1 MKPSLEKE
9 LFDALRILA
18 NPSNQVEETRGGYFY
33 FRLNRN
39 DVLQINAALERATAK
54 YPARPPRIG
63 DMTA

>member
-1 MKPSLEKE
+1 MKISLEQE
-9 LFDALRILA
+9 LFDALRLLA
-18 NPSNQVEETRGGYFY
+18 DPENQVEKTKGGYFY
-33 FRLNRN
+33 VRLNRN